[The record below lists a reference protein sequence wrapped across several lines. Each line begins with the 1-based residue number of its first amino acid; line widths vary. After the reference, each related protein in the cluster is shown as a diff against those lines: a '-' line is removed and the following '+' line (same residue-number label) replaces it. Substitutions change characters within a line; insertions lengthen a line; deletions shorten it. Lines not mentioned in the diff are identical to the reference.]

1 MNDVT
6 QSQSTALAVNSASSY
21 ALLMDQGSLERLER
35 IADMMFTGRTTVPQH
50 LRGSKGDCFA
60 VVLQS
65 MQWGMNPFAVA
76 QKTHLSQSGALG
88 YEAQLISAAL
98 SGSGALKEDP
108 EYEFLGDWSKVLGKV
123 EERKS
128 DKGGKYYVPTY
139 TKQDEIGLG
148 VICRATLRGENKPR
162 ELVVMLTQ
170 CYPRFST
177 QWATDPKQQICYVA
191 VRKWGRLHK
200 PGVLLGVYTPEEL
213 EQAGEKFMGPVDEVK
228 QEPAPYPADQF
239 EANLPKWREVI
250 ESNRKT
256 ADALI
261 QFTESRNPN
270 ALFTEEQKTK
280 LRAITSVKNAA
291 ATDVQPKGEAA
302 APLATATSHN
312 DAPAVTFAQVNDKL
326 NAAKDIDALNV
337 AADLISQVADT
348 QHQAELNAVYEAR
361 MDALQPQ

>member
-1 MNDVT
+1 MNT
-6 QSQSTALAVNSASSY
+6 IAHAENTAVALSSASS
-21 ALLMDQGSLERLER
+21 LLMSGDSMDRLER
-35 IADMMFTGRTTVPQH
+35 IAEMMFTGRTTVPQH

-76 QKTHLSQSGALG
+76 QKTHVSQSGALG

-128 DKGGKYYVPTY
+128 EKGGKYYVATY

-148 VICRATLRGENKPR
+148 VICRATLKGESKPR
-162 ELVVMLTQ
+162 ELTVMLTQ

-213 EQAGEKFMGPVDEVK
+213 EQTGEKFMGPVDEVK
-228 QEPAPYPADQF
+228 PEPMPYPADQF
-239 EANLPKWREVI
+239 EANLQKWREVI
-250 ESNRKT
+250 EGNRKT
-256 ADALI
+256 ADDLI
-261 QFTESRNPN
+261 VFAQSRNPN
-270 ALFTEEQKTK
+270 MPFTEEQKAT
-280 LRAITSVKNAA
+280 LRAIKPVKNAG
-291 ATDVQPKGEAA
+291 ATDAQPKNEPAPA
-302 APLATATSHN
+302 APAEQQTTS
-312 DAPAVTFAQVNDKL
+312 PAITFDQVNADL
-326 NAAKDIDALNV
+326 TGATDIDALYT
-337 AADLISQVADT
+337 AADLIGEVPDPQ
-348 QHQAELNAVYEAR
+348 QRAELTRVFEMR
-361 MDALQPQ
+361 QIALEQN

>member
-6 QSQSTALAVNSASSY
+6 QYQSTALAVNSASSY

-108 EYEFLGDWSKVLGKV
+108 EYEFIGDWSKVLGKV

-128 DKGGKYYVPTY
+128 DKGGKYYVATY
-139 TKQDEIGLG
+139 TKQDEVGLG
-148 VICRATLRGENKPR
+148 VICRATLKGESKPR
-162 ELVVMLTQ
+162 ELEVMLSQ

-213 EQAGEKFMGPVDEVK
+213 EQSGEKFMGMAEDLTPAAPAAPQSAYTPEAFAQLLPRWRAAIAARKATPEGVIGKIKTKGTMTPE
-228 QEPAPYPADQF
+228 QEAAIRAPIEQPAPPPAQQS
-239 EANLPKWREVI
+239 EPV
-250 ESNRKT
+250 
-256 ADALI
+256 
-261 QFTESRNPN
+261 
-270 ALFTEEQKTK
+270 
-280 LRAITSVKNAA
+280 
-291 ATDVQPKGEAA
+291 TDVQPKGEPQVMLEKTVGDQLHAA
-302 APLATATSHN
+302 ATL
-312 DAPAVTFAQVNDKL
+312 
-326 NAAKDIDALNV
+326 DALYE
-337 AADLISQVADT
+337 AADLIGEVAD
-348 QHQAELNAVYEAR
+348 QEAR
-361 MDALQPQ
+361 ARLTQFFEERQFALEAE

>member
-1 MNDVT
+1 MNAVT

-108 EYEFLGDWSKVLGKV
+108 EYEFIGDWSKVLGKV

-128 DKGGKYYVPTY
+128 DKGGKYYVATY
-139 TKQDEIGLG
+139 TKQDEVGLG
-148 VICRATLRGENKPR
+148 VICRATLKGESKPR
-162 ELVVMLTQ
+162 ELEVMLSQ

-213 EQAGEKFMGPVDEVK
+213 EQSGEKFMGMAEDLTPAAPAAPKSAYTPEAFAQLLPSWRAAIAARKATPEGVIGKIKTKGTMTPE
-228 QEPAPYPADQF
+228 QEAAIRAPIEQPAPPPAQQA
-239 EANLPKWREVI
+239 ELV
-250 ESNRKT
+250 
-256 ADALI
+256 
-261 QFTESRNPN
+261 
-270 ALFTEEQKTK
+270 
-280 LRAITSVKNAA
+280 
-291 ATDVQPKGEAA
+291 TDVQPKGEPQVMLEKTVGDQLHAA
-302 APLATATSHN
+302 ATL
-312 DAPAVTFAQVNDKL
+312 
-326 NAAKDIDALNV
+326 DALYE
-337 AADLISQVADT
+337 AADLIGEVADP
-348 QHQAELNAVYEAR
+348 EAR
-361 MDALQPQ
+361 ARLTQFFGERQFALEAE

>member
-1 MNDVT
+1 MNAIT
-6 QSQSTALAVNSASSY
+6 QTENTAMALSSASAG
-21 ALLMDQGSLERLER
+21 ALLMSGDSMDRLER
-35 IADMMFTGRTTVPQH
+35 IAEMMFTGRATVPQH

-76 QKTHLSQSGALG
+76 QKTHVSQSGALG

-128 DKGGKYYVPTY
+128 EKGGKYYVATY
-139 TKQDEIGLG
+139 TKQDEIDLG
-148 VICRATLRGENKPR
+148 VICRATLKGESKPR
-162 ELVVMLTQ
+162 ELTVMLTQ

-213 EQAGEKFMGPVDEVK
+213 EQTGEKFMGPVDEVG
-228 QEPAPYPADQF
+228 P
-239 EANLPKWREVI
+239 
-250 ESNRKT
+250 
-256 ADALI
+256 
-261 QFTESRNPN
+261 
-270 ALFTEEQKTK
+270 
-280 LRAITSVKNAA
+280 
-291 ATDVQPKGEAA
+291 GEARA
-302 APLATATSHN
+302 
-312 DAPAVTFAQVNDKL
+312 
-326 NAAKDIDALNV
+326 NAI
-337 AADLISQVADT
+337 
-348 QHQAELNAVYEAR
+348 
-361 MDALQPQ
+361 PG

>member
-1 MNDVT
+1 MTTNT
-6 QSQSTALAVNSASSY
+6 QSETSALALSNSASAG
-21 ALLMDQGSLERLER
+21 ALLMHGDSMDRLER
-35 IADMMFTGRTTVPQH
+35 IAEMMFTGRATVPQH

-76 QKTHLSQSGALG
+76 QKTHVSQSGALG

-128 DKGGKYYVPTY
+128 EKGGKYYVATY

-148 VICRATLRGENKPR
+148 VICRATLKGESNPR
-162 ELVVMLTQ
+162 ELTVMLTQ

-213 EQAGEKFMGPVDEVK
+213 EQSGEKFMGPVDEVK
-228 QEPAPYPADQF
+228 PEPVPYPADQF
-239 EANLPKWREVI
+239 EANLPAWQKVI
-250 ESNRKT
+250 EGGRKS
-256 ADALI
+256 ADDLI
-261 QFTESRNPN
+261 VFAQSRNPN
-270 ALFTEEQKTK
+270 TPFTEEQKAK
-280 LRAITSVKNAA
+280 LRAFKPVKNPE
-291 ATDVQPKGEAA
+291 ATDVHPKREESGPA
-302 APLATATSHN
+302 ATSN
-312 DAPAVTFAQVNDKL
+312 GGAPAVTFAMVSDKM
-326 NAAKDIDALNV
+326 NAAKDIDALYI
-337 AADLISQVADT
+337 AADLIGEVADP
-348 QHQAELNAVYEAR
+348 QQRAELTAIYETR
-361 MDALQPQ
+361 SSALAPQ